1 MKISCFSIY
10 SMSTLE
16 ILMWFCLVGR
26 KLTIRVNR
34 AATQA
39 QEVLSILH
47 SNWMHRYGLIT
58 NYTGLIVIL
67 HKISVSIEFS

>member
-1 MKISCFSIY
+1 
-10 SMSTLE
+10 
-16 ILMWFCLVGR
+16 MWFCIVGR

-34 AATQA
+34 AAT

-58 NYTGLIVIL
+58 IYTGLIVIL
-67 HKISVSIEFS
+67 HKISISIEFS